1 MVGGDVDDVA
11 PAHLGHVGGDGA
23 PAEKDALEVR
33 PDEGIEVIDGLV
45 PGVGGIGRTPRAG
58 VTDHR
63 VDAPE
68 ALDGGVDEAAHVGG
82 VTDVGLGGHHRGA
95 IGFELGSEIVDGGVD
110 VAEGEGD
117 ALAHEDAS
125 HAGAD
130 AVGGAGDDRGRAF
143 ERRHAG
149 VSMGR

>member
-1 MVGGDVDDVA
+1 MVGGDVDDVP

-23 PAEKDALEVR
+23 PAEEDALEVR
-33 PDEGIEVIDGLV
+33 PDEDIEVIDGLL
-45 PGVGGIGRTPRAG
+45 PGVEGIGGAPGAG

-63 VDAPE
+63 VNAPE
-68 ALDGGVDEAAHVGG
+68 ALDGGIHEAAHVGG
-82 VTDVGLGGHHRGA
+82 VADVGLGGHHRSA

-110 VAEGEGD
+110 VAEGKGD
-117 ALAHEDAS
+117 ALAREDAG

-130 AVGGAGDDRGRAF
+130 AVGGAGDDGGRAF

-149 VSMGR
+149 VSMGW